1 MKQSNKF
8 LTYISL
14 AIMILTVSSCVNDDD
29 YSIPPIDVESVNP
42 ATEFASLFNG
52 VMTNAT
58 ETTFNAVVGR
68 YEQAVVDGDQIGVF
82 STEFDTP
89 QYITGYVVS
98 SDEGGNFFEEIIV
111 QNSVDDQDPDG
122 DTRQGIKVE
131 INTRSLSDT
140 YDFGRK
146 VYIKLNGLVVGESN
160 GVLTLGR
167 AEGNDVGQIQEF
179 EYRNFVVR
187 DAEVATITPKMVN
200 PNDLTETDENTYVQ
214 LSNMQI
220 NRNQLT
226 LTFAGE
232 SSDEFD
238 GFRSLESCEGGG
250 SITLQT
256 STFADFKSL
265 PVPQGAG
272 SISGIFT
279 RDFGD
284 DLNVFVINS
293 IADIDMVGERCD
305 PDFLECSTSGNGTST
320 IFDENFESFGTF
332 DSEGWINLN
341 INGGNVDW
349 GEGSFS
355 GNAYA
360 QISGFSS
367 NENPITVWLVTPMID
382 LTGTTGANL
391 SFDVQTNFNNGNI
404 LSAFITDDF
413 TGDVTTTEWQILDV
427 SIPEGSSTGFGN
439 FESVGP
445 VNISCLS
452 GEVYV
457 AFFYEGADPGPTTR
471 YHIDNVEVKVD

>member
-1 MKQSNKF
+1 MIF
-8 LTYISL
+8 
-14 AIMILTVSSCVNDDD
+14 AISSCVQDDD
-29 YSIPPIDVESVNP
+29 FSIPNTIDPPVNP
-42 ATEFASLFNG
+42 ETEFAALFNG
-52 VMTNAT
+52 VMTNAS
-58 ETTFNAVVGR
+58 ETTFNAVVSR
-68 YEQAVVDGDQIGVF
+68 YESAVADGEQIGEF

-89 QYITGYVVS
+89 LYITGYVVS

-111 QNSVDDQDPDG
+111 QNSTNDQNPDG
-122 DTRQGIKVE
+122 DTRRGLKVE
-131 INTRSLSDT
+131 INTRSLSDF

-146 VYIKLNGLVVGESN
+146 VYIKLNGLAIGESN
-160 GVLTLGR
+160 GVFTLGK
-167 AEGNDVGQIQEF
+167 AEGNGIGQIQEF
-179 EYRNFVVR
+179 EFMDFVLR
-187 DAEVATITPKMVN
+187 DPEVATIEPKVAN
-200 PNDLTETDENTYVQ
+200 PSELTEGDENTYVQ
-214 LSNMQI
+214 LTNMQI
-220 NRNQLT
+220 NRNQLN
-226 LTFAGE
+226 LTMAGE
-232 SSDEFD
+232 ASDQFD
-238 GFRSLESCEGGG
+238 GFRTLESCAGGG

-256 STFADFKSL
+256 STFADFIAL
-265 PVPQGAG
+265 PVPQGSG
-272 SISGIFT
+272 TISGIFT

-293 IADIDMVGERCD
+293 MADIDMTGDRCD
-305 PDFLECSTSGNGTST
+305 PDFLECETPGNGTST
-320 IFDENFESFGTF
+320 IYEEDFESFGTF

-341 INGGNVDW
+341 LNGGNVDW
-349 GEGSFS
+349 NEGSFS

-413 TGDVTTTEWQILDV
+413 TGDVTTTDWQILDV
-427 SIPEGSSTGFGN
+427 TIPEGSSTGFGN

-457 AFFYEGADPGPTTR
+457 AFLYEGADPGPTTR